1 MGKKTNVVLLGT
13 SNSIKAGSYYKEL
26 FTSSNIKIVC
36 DVRVGD
42 VPSAYFLSADKKL
55 TNAVTLSDVQYII
68 IDSMIND
75 VLMTESGVL
84 DLAYIKSSFN
94 NLAELF
100 KSNSN
105 KLPQF
110 ILFNICPKAVEFA
123 KVYTDVKL
131 ARKSSL
137 LSAGFKVKEV
147 DILYSRSP
155 DFFED
160 SDPLHHSEK
169 SSKAICHQL
178 YASMVDVKRE
188 PSLESSFIKYRP
200 QTNYVDLGN
209 LSELKTTGHA
219 GFFESSLI
227 TEPVCVLRKG
237 EELEIAFDNP
247 VQLLGL
253 KFIASENPAA
263 VIRVKLDNSTFY
275 VPASSKYPKPIIRY
289 CPFPQVVYSQEC
301 TRVSLSVIAGNEI
314 KDKEALLKLPNAKL
328 EESGVIDQF
337 SVSVCGLVTD
347 SQEINYRKIFS
358 IVKPNKTLKVAFDC
372 FWPGFNPEKDPIFG
386 TLLQRNFNV
395 VYCEDVE
402 NADIV
407 IVSWYSPDK
416 SRIARYKELKQSIGG
431 KLVYYTAEHDGA
443 GLEGQEQLDFDIF
456 DHIFSHYVVDN
467 DKHTWLPNYARR
479 HGVNVFSTVNRM
491 YEKNISKKK
500 SGNIQ
505 FCYSNDAC
513 VFRNELFKALNAGT
527 SVDAN
532 GSLYNT
538 TGFKLPRE
546 HGKYI
551 EALSEYKFVIA
562 CENSSAPGYNT
573 EKIVHALMAG
583 SVPLYWGDPL
593 IGSIWNEEC
602 FINLN
607 KVDMDSCVEAIIQ
620 RGDRIYE
627 HFKEKGAIPFPGAG
641 KMERELERSIFEA
654 FNKLSAS

>member
-26 FTSSNIKIVC
+26 SNSNNINIVY

-55 TNAVTLSDVQYII
+55 ANALALTDVQYII

-84 DLAYIKSSFN
+84 DLSYVKNSFN

-100 KSNSN
+100 KSISN
-105 KLPQF
+105 KLPQI

-123 KVYTDVKL
+123 KVYTDVKI

-137 LSAGFKVKEV
+137 LSAGFKVKEI

-160 SDPLHHSEK
+160 NDPLHHSEMC
-169 SSKAICHQL
+169 SKAICHQL
-178 YASMVDVKRE
+178 FNSLVDVKRE
-188 PSLESSFIKYRP
+188 QTFESGFIKRRP
-200 QTNYVDLGN
+200 QTNYIDLGN
-209 LSELKTTGHA
+209 LPEFKATGHA

-237 EELEIAFDNP
+237 EELEIAFDNA

-253 KFIASENPAA
+253 KFIASENSAA
-263 VIRVKLDNSTFY
+263 VIRIKFDNSTFY

-289 CPFPQVVYSQEC
+289 CPFPQVAYSREC
-301 TRVSLSVIAGNEI
+301 TRVSLSVITGNEV
-314 KDKEALLKLPNAKL
+314 KDKEALLKIPNANL
-328 EESGVIDQF
+328 EESGVNDQL
-337 SVSVCGLVTD
+337 SVSIAGLVID
-347 SQEINYRKIFS
+347 SQKVNYRKS
-358 IVKPNKTLKVAFDC
+358 SRIVKSNTILKVAFDC

-402 NADIV
+402 SADIV

-416 SRIARYKELKQSIGG
+416 SRTARYKELKQSIEG

-443 GLEGQEQLDFDIF
+443 GLDGQGQLDFDIF

-479 HGVNVFSTVNRM
+479 HGINVFSTVNRM

-538 TGFKLPRE
+538 TGYKLPRE

-583 SVPLYWGDPL
+583 TVPLYWGDPL
-593 IGSIWNEEC
+593 ISSIWNEEC

-607 KVDMDSCVEAIIQ
+607 QVDMDSCVEAVIQ
-620 RGDRIYE
+620 RGNRIYE
-627 HFKEKGAIPFPGAG
+627 HFKEKGAIPFPEAE
-641 KMERELERSIFEA
+641 KMERELEGSIFDA